1 MHDARSVYA
10 RWSIRDLA
18 AAFRC
23 LIPALAGIERR
34 EGFAS
39 VAFVHEDRLV
49 RYVFHPIDDEITWHC
64 PGVLCVQTRHGRPW
78 VRISIS
84 ACPLRGL
91 DRGFLLKH

>member
-1 MHDARSVYA
+1 MHHARSVYA

-39 VAFVHEDRLV
+39 VAFVHEDRLI
-49 RYVFHPIDDEITWHC
+49 RYVFHRIDDEITK
-64 PGVLCVQTRHGRPW
+64 LLE
-78 VRISIS
+78 
-84 ACPLRGL
+84 ACSG
-91 DRGFLLKH
+91 